1 MILAELNV
9 SLVLRIGSPMWIE
22 LYGYASAFCSALIG
36 IMLGLNRKKSP
47 TFKIGAFLFLSISIW
62 LVQLYLFTS
71 GKLFEFPALIFWH
84 IPFAIATGPLFYLFI
99 QSIFKMEY
107 LQRDP
112 TPLFTLSER
121 SMRKNP
127 FRFWDRFLW
136 DRIQWFHVLLVS
148 LLTALFLPVG
158 LLSTQEKLEIFRKNE
173 SVVSPLFKNYILF
186 FLNMSYLVPG
196 VYIAFSFRFL
206 FNARI
211 LFNAGQERSLS
222 VFYLILGWF
231 GVSKLITFGGFIQ
244 GEFSFLKTLGA
255 FGFSTGVFLIFILLS
270 RYPDFLEILRR
281 GIREIRRKQSRINSD
296 LKNSA
301 LEKIK
306 VLFEEEKIYL
316 NDELSLKSLGNQL
329 SLRPD
334 QLSQV
339 VNDSYGMNFNRFLNY
354 HRVREA
360 IRILEKDPAAKII
373 HVAMRCGFNSKS
385 SFNESFRRETG
396 TTPTEYL
403 RKKGME
409 S

>member
-1 MILAELNV
+1 MILAELNE
-9 SLVLRIGSPMWIE
+9 SLVMRIGSPMWIE
-22 LYGYASAFCSALIG
+22 LYGYASALCSALIG

-62 LVQLYLFTS
+62 LGQLHLFTS

-107 LQRDP
+107 LWNRV
-112 TPLFTLSER
+112 
-121 SMRKNP
+121 
-127 FRFWDRFLW
+127 
-136 DRIQWFHVLLVS
+136 QWFHVLFVLF
-148 LLTALFLPVG
+148 LTALFLPIG
-158 LLSTQEKLEIFRKNE
+158 LLPTQDKLEIFRKNE
-173 SVVSPLFKNYILF
+173 SVVSPLFRNYILF

-206 FNARI
+206 FNSRI

-231 GVSKLITFGGFIQ
+231 GVSKLITFGGFIK

-281 GIREIRRKQSRINSD
+281 GVREIRRKQSRINSD
-296 LKNSA
+296 LKDSA
-301 LEKIK
+301 LKKIK

-354 HRVREA
+354 HRIREA
-360 IRILEKDPAAKII
+360 IRILENDPEAKII

>member
-1 MILAELNV
+1 M
-9 SLVLRIGSPMWIE
+9 RIGSPMWIE
-22 LYGYASAFCSALIG
+22 LYGYASALCSALIG

-62 LVQLYLFTS
+62 LGQLHLFTS

-107 LQRDP
+107 LWNRV
-112 TPLFTLSER
+112 
-121 SMRKNP
+121 
-127 FRFWDRFLW
+127 
-136 DRIQWFHVLLVS
+136 QWFHVLFVLF
-148 LLTALFLPVG
+148 LTALFLPIG
-158 LLSTQEKLEIFRKNE
+158 LLPTQDKLEIFRKNE
-173 SVVSPLFKNYILF
+173 SVVSPLFRNYILF

-206 FNARI
+206 FNSRI

-231 GVSKLITFGGFIQ
+231 GVSKLITFGGFIK

-281 GIREIRRKQSRINSD
+281 GVREIRRKQSRINSD
-296 LKNSA
+296 LKDSA
-301 LEKIK
+301 LKKIK

-354 HRVREA
+354 HRIREA
-360 IRILEKDPAAKII
+360 IRILENDPEAKII

>member
-1 MILAELNV
+1 MILAELNG

-62 LVQLYLFTS
+62 LGQLHLFTS

-107 LQRDP
+107 LWNRV
-112 TPLFTLSER
+112 
-121 SMRKNP
+121 
-127 FRFWDRFLW
+127 
-136 DRIQWFHVLLVS
+136 QWFHVLLVL
-148 LLTALFLPVG
+148 LLTALFLPIG
-158 LLSTQEKLEIFRKNE
+158 LLPTQDKLEIFRKNE

-206 FNARI
+206 FNSRI

-231 GVSKLITFGGFIQ
+231 GVSKLITFSGFIK

-281 GIREIRRKQSRINSD
+281 GVREIRRKQSRINSD
-296 LKNSA
+296 LKDSA
-301 LEKIK
+301 LKKIK

-316 NDELSLKSLGNQL
+316 NDEISLKSLGNQL

-354 HRVREA
+354 HRIREA
-360 IRILEKDPAAKII
+360 IRILEKDPEAKII